1 MKTPLPSKLVIV
13 QFVRTVEILRYT
25 SDYALSCFK
34 LKIKIVVCCHISE
47 NMENFTLV
55 DICFSIS
62 IARAVM
68 TFENLFTI

>member
-47 NMENFTLV
+47 NNNNMEKKLIFASAFQSLV
-55 DICFSIS
+55 
-62 IARAVM
+62 RQ
-68 TFENLFTI
+68 